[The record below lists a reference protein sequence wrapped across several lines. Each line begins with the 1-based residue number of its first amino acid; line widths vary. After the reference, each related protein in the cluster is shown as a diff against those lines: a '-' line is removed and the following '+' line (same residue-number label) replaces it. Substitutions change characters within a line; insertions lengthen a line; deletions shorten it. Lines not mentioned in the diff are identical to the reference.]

1 MKLHKPLFQAI
12 FCSLL
17 FTGCNQAVPLEAN
30 TETNTEISAEKKT
43 IEYQTLD
50 TTRLGEIDKL
60 IETIDSEA
68 ENIKKEF
75 GKSMNVGL
83 YACSTKDFGQK
94 KETFCFDGGMEARE
108 ILAYYGKDKI
118 LKVAIF
124 SIMKYNASP
133 ANLAEFDESK
143 TSILKYK
150 LVFKK
155 HNDPMYTGEIESVYD
170 ENNEE
175 TPLTEDIKS
184 QWNSFTAV
192 VPPY

>member
-1 MKLHKPLFQAI
+1 MKNNKKILQAI
-12 FCSLL
+12 CLSLL
-17 FTGCNQAVPLEAN
+17 FTGCNQAVPLEASSETS
-30 TETNTEISAEKKT
+30 TETKTTQPKAVAIS
-43 IEYQTLD
+43 
-50 TTRLGEIDKL
+50 TRLGEIDKL
-60 IETIDSEA
+60 IKNIDSETK
-68 ENIKKEF
+68 NISPKEY
-75 GKSMNVGL
+75 KESIIVGL
-83 YACSTKDFGQK
+83 YACKIKDFGQK

-108 ILAYYGKDKI
+108 ILAYYGKDRI
-118 LKVAIF
+118 LKAAIF

-150 LVFKK
+150 LIFKK

-175 TPLTEDIKS
+175 ITLTEDIKS
-184 QWNSFTAV
+184 QWNTFTAA